1 MRARSAT
8 VGDLETVF
16 CDLSKRMVAEYI
28 AAGKD
33 AKLAYDDLMMNM
45 KEGRAHALVQGDDVV
60 AIISWRESDDATI
73 TLFAAKDEFSAR
85 KRCASARSTSA
96 RFKHFPAI
104 CPFIH
109 ESGWT
114 GRKLSVGSRSSVI
127 TKTEM
132 KTARSF
138 MNCRQRQMPEPDRT
152 DPCFRN

>member
-60 AIISWRESDDATI
+60 AIISWRESDDATN
-73 TLFAAKDEFSAR
+73 TLLRPGRVFQRENGALLQEAHPQDSGAFRQYAHSFTNLAGPAGNYPLVPDHRLSR
-85 KRCASARSTSA
+85 KR
-96 RFKHFPAI
+96 K
-104 CPFIH
+104 
-109 ESGWT
+109 
-114 GRKLSVGSRSSVI
+114 
-127 TKTEM
+127 
-132 KTARSF
+132 
-138 MNCRQRQMPEPDRT
+138 
-152 DPCFRN
+152 